1 MNGLSF
7 IRTKCNYSLAEL
19 ADKIGVTRQMI
30 SAWENGRKEIPD
42 ARKKELSAFFGIE
55 ERFLGDITEADIK
68 KLMHTAMYRFSDGK
82 TERFHYGTDGSGEP
96 MVIDDS
102 MESLDEK
109 LQRVK
114 KEESRLLA
122 EIKDKLHAVKADSI
136 MDVVKQ
142 TEKGCE
148 LLEYVSSIL
157 DIMTEGS
164 EHECMMK
171 SYEIWDV
178 MGAIMLAN
186 GRISMDGIEKKV
198 YGGDSMLRISC
209 FGVEKLAEA
218 IGSNHDNYIEEY
230 ERIKKHVGEYSLALT
245 YGISDITGIKGA
257 LEGKYDT
264 FSADDCFTDIIALN
278 CAALFISA
286 DSLSEEEY
294 DVLNETFSCD
304 PDIIVVF
311 VGKPKVRLE
320 FKHYTMKH
328 DEIGGA
334 DMVRKLFAKIKREH
348 EVYVKTATV

>member
-7 IRTKCNYSLAEL
+7 IRTKCNYSLSEL

-55 ERFLGDITEADIK
+55 ERFLGDIAEADVK

-82 TERFHYGTDGSGEP
+82 TDRFRYGTDGSGNP

-109 LQRVK
+109 LGRVK

-122 EIKDKLHAVKADSI
+122 EIKDKLHTVKADSI

-148 LLEYVSSIL
+148 MLEYFSSIL
-157 DIMTEGS
+157 DIMAEGS
-164 EHECMMK
+164 KHERMMK
-171 SYEIWDV
+171 SYEIRDV
-178 MGAIMLAN
+178 MDALMLAN
-186 GRISMDGIEKKV
+186 KRMSMDDVEKKV

-218 IGSNHDNYIEEY
+218 IGNNHDSYIKEY
-230 ERIKKHVGEYSLALT
+230 ERIKKHVGEYTLALT
-245 YGISDITGIKGA
+245 YGISDITGIRGA

-264 FSADDCFTDIIALN
+264 FSADDCFTDLIALN
-278 CAALFISA
+278 CVALFISA

-294 DVLNETFSCD
+294 DELNRNFSCD

-311 VGKPKVRLE
+311 IGKPKVRLE
-320 FKHYTMKH
+320 FKHYTMSP
-328 DEIGGA
+328 DEIGKA
-334 DMVRKLFAKIKREH
+334 DMVKSHFAKIKKEH
-348 EVYVKTATV
+348 EDYLKTATV